1 VFSGVPMPS
10 GYKVRLADGSE
21 IGPLDLAAVKDWRL
35 KGLIEGS
42 SPVLPPGAKRWS
54 TVSQVLGGSSSSA
67 RTSSVRSVPTPRRAA
82 AMSTTAAPAP
92 RSAGR
97 GRTATARSGNRWLIL
112 AAIGIVVA
120 LGGAAAAYRLLLFET
135 PTQRRVREASTGE
148 RHFVDQSLGLRLDV
162 PSGWWLLRKD
172 QSLFQAPPD
181 ARLVAAQ
188 PRAGVFAFLT
198 ADSGPSGVASLDQYM
213 DRVLA
218 QRRKVVGA
226 FSEYGRIDTRVS
238 TLPARQA
245 SSTWTAEG
253 VRYAERTVVW
263 KDGWVYFALSA
274 WAPESAGTAGA
285 RPVDTLVAA
294 FHSEGDLDG
303 RLRQAVKAVTSEVPV
318 LNESAASVLMSRS
331 SASVLEPDQAFRRSL
346 EALSRSIR
354 SWKGADLRDIGS
366 LTSATYAG
374 LPARDRA
381 RLASYIDRVRNG
393 KPTTPQEDKEMC
405 EVMKGAVLRLQPA
418 RRVRLQALYEQ
429 AVLASAGG

>member
-1 VFSGVPMPS
+1 MPS

-35 KGLIEGS
+35 KGLIEGN

-54 TVSQVLGGSSSSA
+54 TVSQVLGGSGSSA
-67 RTSSVRSVPTPRRAA
+67 RSSSVRSVPTPRRAA
-82 AMSTTAAPAP
+82 ATHSTAAAAAHGGGRTRQAPA
-92 RSAGR
+92 RSA
-97 GRTATARSGNRWLIL
+97 NRWLSL
-112 AAIGIVVA
+112 TVIGIAVA
-120 LGGAAAAYRLLLFET
+120 LAGAAAAYRLLLFET
-135 PTQRRVREASTGE
+135 PAQRHVREASTGE
-148 RHFVDQSLGLRLDV
+148 RQFADESLGLRLDV
-162 PSGWWLLRKD
+162 PSGWRLLRKE
-172 QSLFQAPPD
+172 QTLFAAPPE

-198 ADSGPSGVASLDQYM
+198 AESSPSGVASLDQYV

-218 QRRKVVGA
+218 QRRKIVGA
-226 FSEYGRIDTRVS
+226 FSEYGRTDTRVS
-238 TLPARQA
+238 SLPARQA

-274 WAPESAGTAGA
+274 WAPESTGTAGA
-285 RPVDTLVAA
+285 RPVDDLVAA
-294 FHSEGDLDG
+294 FHSDGQLDG
-303 RLRQAVKAVTSEVPV
+303 RLRRAVQVVTSEVPV

-346 EALSRSIR
+346 EALSRSIG

-366 LTSATYAG
+366 LTSATYSV
-374 LPARDRA
+374 LPARDRG

-393 KPTTPQEDKEMC
+393 KVTTSQEDKDMC
-405 EVMKGAVLRLQPA
+405 GVMKGAVLRLQPA
-418 RRVRLQALYEQ
+418 RRLRLQALYER
-429 AVLASAGG
+429 AILASAGG